1 MGQRPGG
8 EEPLMQT
15 KGDGM
20 LDTADETLALIRELL
35 ESQWLAVLSTQDHG
49 QPYCNIIAIAATDD
63 LKNLLFATTRA
74 TRKYA
79 NLMADPRVA
88 VLVDNR
94 KNDPSDFADAAAV
107 LKSLPGQTP
116 IFRRIRGGAHLRPAA
131 DQGGQVHCGEPL
143 PGRPGDPDAG
153 VKPAFPPRGGLAWA
167 RRRPQ
172 AAEAGLTTA
181 GIGL

>member
-1 MGQRPGG
+1 
-8 EEPLMQT
+8 MQT

-35 ESQWLAVLSTQDHG
+35 ESQRLAVLSTQDHG

-94 KNDPSDFADAAAV
+94 KNAPSDFADAAAV
-107 LKSLPGQTP
+107 TALGKAWELQGAERQRFLKVYLARHPYLEEFVAAPTCALL
-116 IFRRIRGGAHLRPAA
+116 RIKVDRYIAVSRFQDVREILMPA
-131 DQGGQVHCGEPL
+131 
-143 PGRPGDPDAG
+143 
-153 VKPAFPPRGGLAWA
+153 
-167 RRRPQ
+167 
-172 AAEAGLTTA
+172 
-181 GIGL
+181 

>member
-1 MGQRPGG
+1 
-8 EEPLMQT
+8 MQT

-20 LDTADETLALIRELL
+20 PDTADETLALIRELL
-35 ESQWLAVLSTQDHG
+35 ESQRLAVLSTQDHG

-94 KNDPSDFADAAAV
+94 KNAPSDFADTAAV
-107 LKSLPGQTP
+107 TALGKAWELQGAERQRFLKVYLARHPYLEEFVAAPTCALL
-116 IFRRIRGGAHLRPAA
+116 RIKVDRYIAVSRFQDVREIRMPA
-131 DQGGQVHCGEPL
+131 
-143 PGRPGDPDAG
+143 
-153 VKPAFPPRGGLAWA
+153 
-167 RRRPQ
+167 
-172 AAEAGLTTA
+172 
-181 GIGL
+181 